1 MPAGRAKRLKRKPP
15 RFKLRA
21 CYSKLIGYA
30 ALSCARFIKPI
41 NGACLKIAGICSS
54 MLSFSVPFMDRGKV
68 PHSAGAAQRQQEARF
83 GYEEANGTVK
93 LVQTNAGR

>member
-1 MPAGRAKRLKRKPP
+1 MSFDAVP
-15 RFKLRA
+15 F
-21 CYSKLIGYA
+21 
-30 ALSCARFIKPI
+30 
-41 NGACLKIAGICSS
+41 GA
-54 MLSFSVPFMDRGKV
+54 PFMDRGKV